1 MNTNLLR
8 FVFASI
14 FEKPVECFPPLLPSL
29 SYNEFFESHA
39 DDEAVI
45 PPRQTDL
52 EEALNH

>member
-1 MNTNLLR
+1 MNTNLIR

-45 PPRQTDL
+45 QPRQTDL